1 MSEHNQFYYEN
12 NGKNSGPVSQDEIIE
27 LAKNGDIHR
36 DTLIWRQGYEDWKK
50 LSESEIDISFLPP
63 PVKQAVSNTPPPL
76 QTLPTQSG
84 SAGSIKSDNPFMYFI
99 NAYKNYAGFS
109 GRARRKEY
117 WFFTLFYVLI
127 TILLSIIES
136 ATGAVY
142 IMWVDYR
149 TAIPI
154 GILSNLFALVS
165 LIPGL
170 AIITRRLHDTNR
182 SGWWQLLHLIPLIGS
197 IILLVFLC
205 FDSQFGENKY
215 GKNPKGLN

>member
-1 MSEHNQFYYEN
+1 MTENNKFYYEN
-12 NGKNSGPVSQDEIIE
+12 NGKNTGPVSQDEIIE

-63 PVKQAVSNTPPPL
+63 PVKAATPNTPPPL
-76 QTLPTQSG
+76 QTTSIQSI
-84 SAGSIKSDNPFMYFI
+84 SAVTIKSENPFMYYI
-99 NAYKNYAGFS
+99 NAFKRYADFN

-117 WFFTLFYVLI
+117 WFFALFSSLI
-127 TILLSIIES
+127 YILLSIIES
-136 ATGAVY
+136 VIGAVY
-142 IMWVDYR
+142 FAWIDYQ

-154 GILSNLFALVS
+154 GILTS
-165 LIPGL
+165 LYTLAVIVPGL
-170 AIITRRLHDTNR
+170 AITTRRLHDTNR
-182 SGWWQLLHLIPLIGS
+182 SGWWQLLNLIPFIGF